1 MSSAVAQ
8 PCFCGEAI
16 CKGYIG
22 GSLKSDSKLP
32 APNSSQDPLD
42 VINNTLENDDDEDDE
57 DDDDDDDDEDDE
69 DDDGRIEQKDDSDTV
84 EAVTLTQKKM
94 LRKMHRRRAS
104 EPLQDPREVQ
114 SFVKRMLDSVGKS
127 HLVLKLLLRLQL
139 TDAETPQGKDILKKF
154 VRLHGLKMLKFWLG
168 EWKNDTDI
176 LIKVLQVLSQLPLA
190 NKNGLEDCKMFEVVG
205 KLTTHEQQ
213 DIRELAEKLLHNW
226 NQLKSVYR
234 IPKRISTEKP
244 NHKREREEDDDM
256 QSQVSSLDRV
266 PPSHY
271 HSSREFFDPD
281 EDYFEYFSMDVD
293 AAEIQWK
300 LDYPPRS
307 MIPTAP
313 RAMIDAC
320 IKNGFY
326 GYGRPTRQ
334 QSTYPSYPPSI
345 EHQHHHYTEQDVS
358 PYKNSSKYTNDTSP
372 DNASPAGSIASIALT
387 RPAAASTPPPKLP
400 NNWRTAYAEDGTIYY
415 YHRITGKTQWQFP
428 EERVSSIEGVNQSD
442 LEDLVEKTIQE
453 SENKKRAEKARSESP
468 AISIASRGQLKNSP
482 RVTTPSVSRRGSSEA
497 AASLD
502 ENELK
507 KEVGKIVTK
516 YLSSKQKT
524 LWKGDKYLF
533 KELARKV
540 GRIQMYAKDQCFNSF
555 GVDYTSYC
563 RSRNPIVTKNIRH
576 EQ

>member
-1 MSSAVAQ
+1 LISAVAQ
-8 PCFCGEAI
+8 PCFCGEAT
-16 CKGYIG
+16 CKGFIG
-22 GSLKSDSKLP
+22 GSLKSDSKAP
-32 APNSSQDPLD
+32 APS
-42 VINNTLENDDDEDDE
+42 LEDTSHNE
-57 DDDDDDDDEDDE
+57 DDDDDEEEEEED
-69 DDDGRIEQKDDSDTV
+69 DDSDTI
-84 EAVTLTQKKM
+84 EAVTLTQKNM

-127 HLVLKLLLRLQL
+127 HLVLKLLLRLEL

-168 EWKNDTDI
+168 EWKNDTEI

-190 NKNGLEDCKMFEVVG
+190 NKNGLEDCKMIEIVG
-205 KLTTHEQQ
+205 RLTAHEQS
-213 DIRELAEKLLHNW
+213 DIRQLAEQLLENW
-226 NQLKSVYR
+226 SQLKSVYR
-234 IPKRISTEKP
+234 IPKRIPTEKS
-244 NHKREREEDDDM
+244 NHKRETEQEEDDDV
-256 QSQVSSLDRV
+256 QSQASLDRI

-293 AAEIQWK
+293 ATEIQWK

-334 QSTYPSYPPSI
+334 QSAYPSYPPSTI
-345 EHQHHHYTEQDVS
+345 EHHYLDQA
-358 PYKNSSKYTNDTSP
+358 SSKYTNDMSP
-372 DNASPAGSIASIALT
+372 DNTSPVGSIVTTITPT
-387 RPAAASTPPPKLP
+387 RPAAAVTPPPKLP
-400 NNWRTAYAEDGTIYY
+400 NNWRSAYAEDGTIYY
-415 YHRITGKTQWQFP
+415 YHRISGKTQWQFP

-453 SENKKRAEKARSESP
+453 SENKKRAEKTRSESP
-468 AISIASRGQLKNSP
+468 AVSITSKLKNSP
-482 RVTTPSVSRRGSSEA
+482 RVITPSVSRRGSGDPTTA
-497 AASLD
+497 TATSLD

-540 GRIQMYAKDQCFNSF
+540 KRLKKKIN
-555 GVDYTSYC
+555 
-563 RSRNPIVTKNIRH
+563 RL
-576 EQ
+576 